1 MWLSFTKVRKLAK
14 SYSFLIY
21 EGKSKRLVELK
32 DKSNIESKEEE
43 KNTHLVEQNCSL
55 ILIRKELAK
64 LRLAITNGENF
75 KMQEHIDKVN
85 PDDQEMIDEKI
96 NEQNFGHIG
105 GKNVS
110 PKEVDP
116 SSSSDSEA
124 ENQIQN
130 FDQAHLEMEDEES
143 ESDEEMD
150 EE

>member
-75 KMQEHIDKVN
+75 KM
-85 PDDQEMIDEKI
+85 
-96 NEQNFGHIG
+96 
-105 GKNVS
+105 
-110 PKEVDP
+110 
-116 SSSSDSEA
+116 
-124 ENQIQN
+124 
-130 FDQAHLEMEDEES
+130 
-143 ESDEEMD
+143 
-150 EE
+150 